1 MRGAFEHHG
10 DLRDALAQALAGT
23 QIERHAGPTAGVD
36 VQADRGIGLGGG
48 FGIDALL
55 VQVADHL
62 VRSLPSGGVL
72 ASRGVRGQILGQA
85 HGGEHLGLLGGQIG
99 GGEGDGLLHG
109 GQRHKLQQMV
119 LDDVACGADAVVVSG
134 APGHA
139 DVLGHGDLHMVDV
152 IVVPDRLVHG
162 VRETQRQHVLHGLLA
177 KIMVDA
183 EHARRV
189 EHFGDHAIELL
200 GAGQVMTE
208 RLFDDHTTPSALVA
222 FRQTTVGQ
230 LTGHLRERA
239 RRHRHVERVI
249 AARATVAVKLGDR
262 VGQTLER
269 FRIIERALYETDTG
283 RKLLPSRFLERRT
296 AMRLHVLLDEVLEMV
311 LGPVAACE
319 ACQTEAWRQQAT
331 VGQIVD
337 GGEQLLTGQ
346 IAGHAENHDAAWA
359 CDAGKSQIAR
369 VAQRIRP
376 CVGRVGCG

>member
-1 MRGAFEHHG
+1 
-10 DLRDALAQALAGT
+10 
-23 QIERHAGPTAGVD
+23 
-36 VQADRGIGLGGG
+36 
-48 FGIDALL
+48 
-55 VQVADHL
+55 
-62 VRSLPSGGVL
+62 
-72 ASRGVRGQILGQA
+72 
-85 HGGEHLGLLGGQIG
+85 
-99 GGEGDGLLHG
+99 
-109 GQRHKLQQMV
+109 MV
-119 LDDVACGADAVVVSG
+119 LDDVACGADTVVIAGTTS
-134 APGHA
+134 HA

-319 ACQTEAWRQQAT
+319 ACQTEARRQQAT

>member
-1 MRGAFEHHG
+1 MVGKNTGDKPVLSVSGLTIAFGSTTVVH
-10 DLRDALAQALAGT
+10 DLTFEIAAGETLAVVGESGSGKSVTSLA
-23 QIERHAGPTAGVD
+23 IM
-36 VQADRGIGLGGG
+36 
-48 FGIDALL
+48 
-55 VQVADHL
+55 
-62 VRSLPSGGVL
+62 
-72 ASRGVRGQILGQA
+72 
-85 HGGEHLGLLGGQIG
+85 GLLPERIG
-99 GGEGDGLLHG
+99 
-109 GQRHKLQQMV
+109 R
-119 LDDVACGADAVVVSG
+119 ASG
-134 APGHA
+134 
-139 DVLGHGDLHMVDV
+139 
-152 IVVPDRLVHG
+152 
-162 VRETQRQHVLHGLLA
+162 
-177 KIMVDA
+177 
-183 EHARRV
+183 
-189 EHFGDHAIELL
+189 
-200 GAGQVMTE
+200 
-208 RLFDDHTTPSALVA
+208 S
-222 FRQTTVGQ
+222 
-230 LTGHLRERA
+230 
-239 RRHRHVERVI
+239 
-249 AARATVAVKLGDR
+249 VKLGDR

>member
-1 MRGAFEHHG
+1 
-10 DLRDALAQALAGT
+10 
-23 QIERHAGPTAGVD
+23 
-36 VQADRGIGLGGG
+36 
-48 FGIDALL
+48 
-55 VQVADHL
+55 
-62 VRSLPSGGVL
+62 
-72 ASRGVRGQILGQA
+72 
-85 HGGEHLGLLGGQIG
+85 
-99 GGEGDGLLHG
+99 
-109 GQRHKLQQMV
+109 MV
-119 LDDVACGADAVVVSG
+119 LDDVACGADTVVIASTTS
-134 APGHA
+134 HA

-208 RLFDDHTTPSALVA
+208 RLFDDHTTPSTLVA

-239 RRHRHVERVI
+239 RRYGHVERVV
-249 AARATVAVKLGDR
+249 AAGTAVAVEFGHG
-262 VGQTLER
+262 VGQAFER
-269 FRIIERALYETDTG
+269 LGVVEGSLHEADAGGE
-283 RKLLPSRFLERRT
+283 LLPGRFLERR
-296 AMRLHVLLDEVLEMV
+296 AAVRLHVLLDEILEMV

-319 ACQTEAWRQQAT
+319 PGQAEARRQQAA